1 MNHQDH
7 VQLLQGGVPSPQPE
21 GVWADL
27 GSGWGAFTLALA
39 DLLGPGA
46 TIYSVDK
53 DRSSLREQ
61 EEEMHRRFPGT
72 NVHYLQADFTKR
84 LDLPALDGIVM
95 ANALHFVRRK
105 EPVLEM
111 LGSYLKPDGRLVL
124 VEYNA
129 DSGNLWVPFP
139 LSYGTWEH
147 LALRSGF
154 ASTRLLASVPSRFLR
169 EIYSA
174 LSVVG

>member
-1 MNHQDH
+1 
-7 VQLLQGGVPSPQPE
+7 
-21 GVWADL
+21 
-27 GSGWGAFTLALA
+27 
-39 DLLGPGA
+39 
-46 TIYSVDK
+46 
-53 DRSSLREQ
+53 
-61 EEEMHRRFPGT
+61 MHRRFPGT

>member
-7 VQLLQGGVPSPQPE
+7 VQLLEGGVPAQQPG

-53 DRSSLREQ
+53 DGSALREQ
-61 EEEMHRRFPGT
+61 EGEMRARFPST
-72 NVHYLQADFTKR
+72 NVQYVRADFTKR
-84 LDLPALDGIVM
+84 LDLPPLDGIVM
-95 ANALHFVRRK
+95 ANALHFVRHK
-105 EPVLEM
+105 EPVLDIIR
-111 LGSYLKPDGRLVL
+111 SHLKPEGRLIL

-129 DSGNLWVPFP
+129 DSGNMWVPFP
-139 LSYGTWEH
+139 LSYPTWER
-147 LALRSGF
+147 LAERSGF
-154 ASTRLLASVPSRFLR
+154 ASTRLLTTVPSRFLR